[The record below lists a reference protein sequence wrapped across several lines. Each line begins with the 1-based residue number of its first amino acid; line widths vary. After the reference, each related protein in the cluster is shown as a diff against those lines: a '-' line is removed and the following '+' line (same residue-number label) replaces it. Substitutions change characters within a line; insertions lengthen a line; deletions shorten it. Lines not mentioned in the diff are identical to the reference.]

1 MSVTLCPHCGANREG
16 MNDQQPCWRCKRLPY
31 SNTQSRS
38 AGAIPPNH
46 PVGYGGYIAA
56 NSPYFTPLPQERTR
70 RASCL
75 LIGGVI
81 LGITGLMAL
90 VAFLVMTLLSEE
102 DGPIATPD
110 NVALI
115 VPTETALTLPN
126 FYTNTPPD
134 AVAIGAAGGEAGVAT
149 TPQVA
154 VGPFAETAVAQQPVA
169 ASPAFTPL
177 PSPTIA
183 PTFTLP
189 VDPASINCPG
199 SPPTRLSVNRQA
211 LVINNPSVRMRADPG
226 LEAVI
231 LQEVII
237 GTEINITGGPACVSD
252 ILWWQVH
259 LTSGTVGWIAEGL
272 SGSYYLEPTP

>member
-1 MSVTLCPHCGANREG
+1 LSVTLCPHCGANREG

-31 SNTQSRS
+31 SSTPSRS
-38 AGAIPPNH
+38 AGANAPNI
-46 PVGYGGYIAA
+46 PVGYGGYVPA
-56 NSPYFTPLPQERTR
+56 NSPYLKPYERSR

-75 LIGGVI
+75 LIGGVF

-90 VAFLVMTLLSEE
+90 VAFLVMTLLTEE
-102 DGPIATPD
+102 DGPSATPD

-134 AVAIGAAGGEAGVAT
+134 AVAIGVAGGEAGVAS

-154 VGPFAETAVAQQPVA
+154 VGPFAETAVAQQPIPV
-169 ASPAFTPL
+169 SPAFTPL

-183 PTFTLP
+183 PTFTVP
-189 VDPASINCPG
+189 VDPINCPG
-199 SPPTRLSVNRQA
+199 SPPTRLSISQQA

-237 GTEINITGGPACVSD
+237 GTEVNITGGPACVSD
-252 ILWWQVH
+252 ILWWQVQ